1 MEAKEVK
8 ITDVLSC
15 KEIPIIRVKY
25 YEKNAFIMGFHVYKA
40 ALTPSIEE
48 MLSGVMEASNVM
60 DKYPVAVFGEEK
72 TSSGA
77 SSLAKFR
84 KICQDN
90 FLLLE
95 SRQKLFLQGKCDWK
109 GCKHWRWSGD
119 ESSL

>member
-1 MEAKEVK
+1 
-8 ITDVLSC
+8 
-15 KEIPIIRVKY
+15 
-25 YEKNAFIMGFHVYKA
+25 MGFHVSKA

-48 MLSGVMEASNVM
+48 MLSGVMEASNIM
-60 DKYPVAVFGEEK
+60 DKYAVAVFGEEK

-109 GCKHWRWSGD
+109 GCKR
-119 ESSL
+119 

>member
-48 MLSGVMEASNVM
+48 MLSGVMEASNIM
-60 DKYPVAVFGEEK
+60 DKYAVAVFDKDK
-72 TSSGA
+72 TSSRA
-77 SSLAKFR
+77 SSLAK
-84 KICQDN
+84 ICQEN
-90 FLLLE
+90 FLLLG
-95 SRQKLFLQGKCDWK
+95 SRYKTFLQGKCDWK
-109 GCKHWRWSGD
+109 GCKGRR
-119 ESSL
+119 